1 MTTFNMSAKQQDSA
15 LQHDIA
21 AIEDK
26 RRILEQ
32 IVNIAQTI
40 EHMQVSLE
48 SVLILGVPSK
58 DLPEEALNLYS
69 SISENLRNLP
79 VNKIKEYLK
88 NLEAIIR
95 RQLEKILHFSG
106 TDLSANDSVELL
118 FLSSDG
124 SEQTPLEM
132 LEEFKRTAQ
141 TAISLRVLLRRRG
154 VASAGSPL
162 PVAREKIK
170 QQIALLEVEEK
181 KQRSSV
187 RQKVSEM
194 KDDIAKMIENPTY
207 PEGLK
212 QILHGVMKNLDK
224 DLKSIDKGHKLS
236 SLSFVTDAGEIT
248 DIQEMPSDEPAPGE
262 TEQEQEQETSLA
274 KSARLWLNTPWDVT
288 WEEVK
293 QRH

>member
-1 MTTFNMSAKQQDSA
+1 MSTKPQDPKLQQ
-15 LQHDIA
+15 DIA
-21 AIEDK
+21 AIDDK

-32 IVNIAQTI
+32 MVNIAQAI
-40 EHMQVSLE
+40 EHLQVSLE
-48 SVLILGVPSK
+48 SVLILGAPSS

-69 SISENLRNLP
+69 SISDSLRNLP

-95 RQLEKILHFSG
+95 RQLEQILHFSG
-106 TDLSANDSVELL
+106 TDLTADDSVELL

-124 SEQTPLEM
+124 SDQTPLEM

-162 PVAREKIK
+162 PVARETIE

-181 KQRSSV
+181 KQRRNV

-194 KDDIAKMIENPTY
+194 KDEIAKMIENPAY

-212 QILHGVMKNLDK
+212 EILKGVRRNLEK
-224 DLKSIDKGHKLS
+224 DLNSIDKGHKLS

-248 DIQEMPSDEPAPGE
+248 DIQEVSCDESASADAV
-262 TEQEQEQETSLA
+262 QEQERSLSE
-274 KSARLWLNTPWDVT
+274 SARLWLNTPWDVS
-288 WEEVK
+288 WEDVR
-293 QRH
+293 QRR